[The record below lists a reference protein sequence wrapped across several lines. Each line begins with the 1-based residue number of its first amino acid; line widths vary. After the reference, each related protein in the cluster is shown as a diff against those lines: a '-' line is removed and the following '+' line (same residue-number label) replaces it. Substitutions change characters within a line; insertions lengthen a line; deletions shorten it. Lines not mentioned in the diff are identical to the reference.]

1 MARKFTPTQFRLTPE
16 DNARIE
22 AIKAA
27 YGLATNAAAVRFAL
41 KMTADKAPNNKR
53 PSVP

>member
-1 MARKFTPTQFRLTPE
+1 MIKKYKPTQFRLGME

-27 YGLATNAAAVRFAL
+27 YGLATNAAAVRFVL
-41 KMTADKAPNNKR
+41 KMVADKLPCQKGIK
-53 PSVP
+53 P